1 MKLRGKYL
9 YNNWHFLLAR
19 GVFFFIIIF
28 FITSC
33 KKTFAPKPRGY
44 FRIGFPERKY
54 QRYKSD
60 ECQYTFEYPVYGI
73 ITKFDDKNTEPCWI
87 NIEFPEY
94 RGKIHLT
101 YWELT
106 DNLDEHAEDVR
117 TLAYKHISKADD
129 IKERLI
135 MYPER
140 NVFGIIYDIEGNTAS
155 SVNFF
160 ITDSTSNFFSGSLY
174 FNVRP
179 NIDSLR
185 PVINFFKDDIKHLI
199 ETFEWN

>member
-1 MKLRGKYL
+1 MTLRGKYIYINFNL
-9 YNNWHFLLAR
+9 FSGGIFCFLIILLAS
-19 GVFFFIIIF
+19 
-28 FITSC
+28 SC
-33 KKTFAPKPRGY
+33 KKNYTPRPRGY
-44 FRIGFPERKY
+44 FRIDFPDRKY
-54 QRYKSD
+54 QKYRSD
-60 ECQYTFEYPVYGI
+60 ECPYTFEYPVYGI
-73 ITKFDDKNTEPCWI
+73 ITKFDKNNTEPCWI

-106 DNLDEHAEDVR
+106 NNLDEHVEDVR
-117 TLAYKHISKADD
+117 TLAYKHIIKADD

-135 MYPER
+135 MYPGK
-140 NVFGIIYDIEGNTAS
+140 NVSGIFYDIEGNTAS